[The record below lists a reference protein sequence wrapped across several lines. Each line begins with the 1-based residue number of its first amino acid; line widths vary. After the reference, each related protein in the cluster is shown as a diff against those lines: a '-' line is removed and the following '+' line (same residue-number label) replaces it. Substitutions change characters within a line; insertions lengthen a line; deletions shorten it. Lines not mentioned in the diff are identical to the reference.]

1 MSNKFASKVNIDRKS
16 STHKDIQKK
25 GSGGRPPVSEKRN
38 KKIFLSLTEREYE
51 RVKNMANLEGMA
63 VAVYVRNVLRKC
75 EII

>member
-1 MSNKFASKVNIDRKS
+1 MSNKFANKVKIDRNQ

-25 GSGGRPPVSEKRN
+25 SGGGRPPVSEKRN

-51 RVKNMANLEGMA
+51 RIKNLADLESMA
-63 VAVYVRNVLRKC
+63 VAVYVRNFLKKY

>member
-1 MSNKFASKVNIDRKS
+1 MSNKFANKVKIDRNQ

-51 RVKNMANLEGMA
+51 RIKNLADLESMA
-63 VAVYVRNVLRKC
+63 VAVYVRNFLKKY